1 RKRTGRPTLRVSREM
16 STMRPRS
23 ETPSSSR
30 TTATAYGTSAARPRG
45 ATRMTVKEVMAPPPA
60 KGMGAQSR
68 SWHAGQN
75 SLGGMARSPHRRHR
89 IAVSRPARA
98 SSKKCLSVTTRSAT
112 AEKADEDRG
121 GVAAEGVR
129 QARARALDLAQAG
142 FATQLGDDHG
152 DLRGA
157 RGADGMPLGLEAA
170 RRVDGEL
177 AAEAGP
183 TLLRRETSSA
193 GFEEAEPFRGND
205 LGDG

>member
-1 RKRTGRPTLRVSREM
+1 
-16 STMRPRS
+16 
-23 ETPSSSR
+23 
-30 TTATAYGTSAARPRG
+30 
-45 ATRMTVKEVMAPPPA
+45 MTVKEVMAPPPA

-75 SLGGMARSPHRRHR
+75 SLGGMARPPHRRQR

-142 FATQLGDDHG
+142 FATQLGDDLG

-157 RGADGMPLGLEAA
+157 RGADGMTLGLEAA
-170 RRVDGEL
+170 RRVVGGL
-177 AAEAGP
+177 AARAGQTILAP
-183 TLLRRETSSA
+183 KPPMA
-193 GFEEAEPFRGND
+193 GVDKADPFRATN
-205 LGDG
+205 LG

>member
-1 RKRTGRPTLRVSREM
+1 
-16 STMRPRS
+16 
-23 ETPSSSR
+23 
-30 TTATAYGTSAARPRG
+30 
-45 ATRMTVKEVMAPPPA
+45 MTVKEVMAPPPA

-121 GVAAEGVR
+121 VVAAEGVR

-142 FATQLGDDHG
+142 NSATVLVSLFG
-152 DLRGA
+152 RG
-157 RGADGMPLGLEAA
+157 
-170 RRVDGEL
+170 
-177 AAEAGP
+177 
-183 TLLRRETSSA
+183 
-193 GFEEAEPFRGND
+193 
-205 LGDG
+205 